1 MCGRRPTTGS
11 AVPALNVR
19 RILKLLSEVREG
31 AGAAPTLCLV
41 GGGAALAEVAEA
53 LSEGAA
59 DTREGLA
66 AAFDVLPLGGF
77 PRDAALAGR
86 WGVVVLVTPEAD
98 PAAAAAVAGAAR
110 GAGARVV
117 AYVPGAATPAAAARL
132 LGGAVSPAEI
142 AVSLGRPGDRGP
154 TLAARLADAAGDGA
168 VALAARLPF
177 LRRAVA
183 EDLVLKA
190 ARQNGV
196 IGVVVIVPAADM
208 PAMTANQI
216 RMILRIAQ
224 AYDEEL
230 GLQRALEI
238 LSVVGAAFVM
248 RMLARQTLTYVPGFG
263 WALKGAV
270 GYAGTIALGRAAIAY
285 FEAGAPLTT
294 SRVTKLAR
302 QFDRLRARLPG
313 GLASG

>member
-1 MCGRRPTTGS
+1 
-11 AVPALNVR
+11 VPALSVN
-19 RILKLLSEVREG
+19 RILKLLSEVRDR
-31 AGAAPTLCLV
+31 AGAAPSLCLV
-41 GGGAALAEVAEA
+41 GEGAALADVAAA

-59 DTREGLA
+59 DTRDGLSA
-66 AAFDVLPLGGF
+66 GFDVLSLDGF
-77 PRDAALAGR
+77 PRDPATAAR
-86 WGVVVLVTPEAD
+86 WGVVVVAAAAD
-98 PAAAAAVAGAAR
+98 ASPAATAAAAAAR
-110 GAGARVV
+110 LAGARVV
-117 AYVPGAATPAAAARL
+117 VYAPWAATPAAAARL
-132 LGGAVSPAEI
+132 LGDAVAPADV
-142 AVSLGRPGDRGP
+142 ALSLGRPGDPGP

-168 VALAARLPF
+168 PTLARQLPF

-183 EDLVLKA
+183 EELVLKA

-196 IGVVVIVPAADM
+196 IGVVVFIPGADM

-230 GLQRALEI
+230 GLQRAVEI

-248 RMLARQTLTYVPGFG
+248 RTLARQTLTYVPGFG

-270 GYAGTIALGRAAIAY
+270 GYTGTIALGRAAIAY

-294 SRVTKLAR
+294 SRVTKFAR
-302 QFDRLRARLPG
+302 RFERLKARLPG